1 MSTGPFTVVPLWH
14 GYDGFGVVDGNR
26 KYLTGLSGQI
36 VSYPTADE
44 ARGAKA
50 RAEKQREHKLIATL
64 RTALQDRRTLAP
76 DTAAENELIDAIST
90 VRDLLVACELSREI
104 LAPLAL
110 HERRPCCPGP
120 SKRAL
125 RALNKAMRAAS

>member
-1 MSTGPFTVVPLWH
+1 MSTGPFSVHPIWV
-14 GYDGFGVVDGNR
+14 GYDAFAVIDGNR
-26 KYLTGLSGQI
+26 KYLTGLCGEI
-36 VSYPTADE
+36 VSYPTAQE
-44 ARGAKA
+44 AHGAKA
-50 RAEKQREHKLIATL
+50 RAEQQREHKLIATL

-90 VRDLLVACELSREI
+90 VHDLLVACELSREI

-110 HERRPCCPGP
+110 HERRPCSPVP